1 MSESGMGLG
10 NEEAPGTGKA
20 RAPRRLTSA
29 ELRQLAD
36 FRYHLRRFLHFSHAA
51 AEAMGLRT
59 QQHQL
64 LLAVCGMPA
73 GEEPTIANVA
83 SRMFLKHNSTVE
95 LVDRTIEQG
104 LMRRVQDPM
113 DQRRILLRLTPH
125 GEEILHALSAHHLEE
140 MESAGPELIR
150 SLRNVLGTP
159 RGEVARRKGAA

>member
-1 MSESGMGLG
+1 MSQSGLGLG
-10 NEEAPGTGKA
+10 NDESPETAKA
-20 RAPRRLTSA
+20 RGSRRLTSA

-36 FRYHLRRFLHFSHAA
+36 FRFHLRRFLHFSQAA
-51 AEAMGLRT
+51 AESMGLRT

-64 LLAVCGMPA
+64 LLTVCGMPA
-73 GEEPTIANVA
+73 GEAPTIANVA

-104 LMRRVQDPM
+104 LMRRVPDPM
-113 DQRRILLRLTPH
+113 DQRRILLRLTPR
-125 GEEILHALSAHHLEE
+125 GEELLHALSAHHLEE
-140 MESAGPELIR
+140 LESAGPELIR